1 MADRTAAEQL
11 AAIDTVAELLG
22 DTPSTVGMQRA
33 LERLA
38 ARVTERQLH
47 DREIGAAFATR
58 RPDTATH
65 EEWGA
70 LIRAAV
76 EATGATITEPP
87 RAVEA
92 ADEITEE
99 ADRG

>member
-1 MADRTAAEQL
+1 MADHTAAEVL
-11 AAIDTVAELLG
+11 AAIDIVAELLG

-76 EATGATITEPP
+76 EATGATITDPP
-87 RAVEA
+87 RALP
-92 ADEITEE
+92 DEE
-99 ADRG
+99 ANTDA